1 MELDRRQC
9 NEIFGEMNERNE
21 CIISGENLQLLR
33 KQIKNIQDSSRDNL
47 QGIKISMEQ
56 LRITIMNE
64 GAIGIPDLEI
74 EENKIIRRLKGID
87 HNLEHQNKVSSYLL
101 ADNVIIENKDLIHDI
116 LFMEVKTGGIAGG
129 FMLSDEELRSI
140 NPLARNDYL
149 YSGFV
154 PPDSEKERAYHDS
167 FPNIVVPRGWNKKR

>member
-9 NEIFGEMNERNE
+9 NEIFGEVNERNE
-21 CIISGENLQLLR
+21 CIISGENLELLR

-47 QGIKISMEQ
+47 QGIKISLEQ
-56 LRITIMNE
+56 LRITIANE

-87 HNLEHQNKVSSYLL
+87 HNLEQQNKFSSYLL

-116 LFMEVKTGGIAGG
+116 LFREVRTGGIAGG
-129 FMLSDEELRSI
+129 LMISDEELRSM
-140 NPLARNDYL
+140 NPLARNDYS

-154 PPDSEKERAYHDS
+154 PPDLEKERAFKDS
-167 FPNIVVPRGWNKKR
+167 FPNVVVPSEWHKKR